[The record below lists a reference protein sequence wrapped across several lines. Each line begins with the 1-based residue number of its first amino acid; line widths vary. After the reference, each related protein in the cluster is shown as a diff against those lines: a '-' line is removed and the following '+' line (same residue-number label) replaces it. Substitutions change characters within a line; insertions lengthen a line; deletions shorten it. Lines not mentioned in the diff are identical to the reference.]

1 MEYTTALGRCQ
12 KCGQDKISVE
22 GINKCLSCDSNNNV
36 GSGLVV
42 SVEDPGA
49 EMIDKLLAKAGV
61 AQVVGEKPPEPIKPN
76 LAPRQRVETP
86 KAVATNPQISS
97 SQANI
102 GYAIDILKSLPM
114 PKDIKQFKA
123 INKAI
128 SILEKIGA

>member
-36 GSGLVV
+36 GSGLIVR
-42 SVEDPGA
+42 VEDPGA

-61 AQVVGEKPPEPIKPN
+61 ASVVGGKPPEPIKPN
-76 LAPRQRVETP
+76 LVKSAIIPP
-86 KAVATNPQISS
+86 KLPDYSIPTNEVS
-97 SQANI
+97 I
-102 GYAIDILKSLPM
+102 GHAIDILKALPM
-114 PKDIKQFKA
+114 PKDIKEFKA